1 MLLALTRRDAC
12 RQALLEVLSAI
23 PGWQRLERRAVF
35 VNSFAEAQRAP
46 MGGTACAVDLGSAPG
61 SAHEITKSIRQ
72 LVASRPWLNVV
83 LLATHQNPDLEAEVI
98 FGLRDLPCLALMQP
112 ADVRD
117 AQRWTALLDDQF
129 VERHALMIEADLRH
143 ACPPKS
149 SSFFQDPQLR
159 ELLRLGARVRR
170 VEDLAAA
177 SHSGR
182 VGVWRRSKERWG
194 RPPSEMLS
202 LFGVLWA
209 AHLQHEGYAN
219 AEIAHLL
226 GFRDA
231 HHCARRLGAR
241 VRLSK
246 GVLNRLGYSEVVAG
260 VAACLARRA
269 PLSVLVRRAAR
280 RLKQSRRA
288 AS

>member
-1 MLLALTRRDAC
+1 VLLALTRRDAC
-12 RQALLEVLSAI
+12 RQALLEVLTAI

-35 VNSFAEAQRAP
+35 VSSFAEAHRAP
-46 MGGTACAVDLGSAPG
+46 LGGTACAVDLGSVTG
-61 SAHEITKSIRQ
+61 SALEITKSIRQ
-72 LVASRPWLNVV
+72 LVAARPWLNVV

-98 FGLRDLPCLALMQP
+98 FLLRDLPCLGLMQP
-112 ADVRD
+112 ADMRD
-117 AQRWTALLDDQF
+117 PQRWTALLDDQF

-143 ACPPKS
+143 ACPPKRS
-149 SSFFQDPQLR
+149 GFFKDPQLR

-170 VEDLAAA
+170 VDDLAAA
-177 SHSGR
+177 SYSGR

-219 AEIAHLL
+219 AEIARLL

-246 GVLNRLGYSEVVAG
+246 GVLNRLGYSDVVAG
-260 VAACLARRA
+260 VAACLVQHA
-269 PLSVLVRRAAR
+269 PLSVLMRRAAKTLTR
-280 RLKQSRRA
+280 SGRTT
-288 AS
+288 